1 MQNITLNKSYPGY
14 EYVQVSINK
23 VILYIRAAKC
33 ISVVSYHGGT
43 RYGSYKVKVV
53 IIIYKTTDYS
63 LANKKSKR
71 IAEALHQA
79 WNIIRQN
86 LLY

>member
-1 MQNITLNKSYPGY
+1 MYISSFVPWWY
-14 EYVQVSINK
+14 QV
-23 VILYIRAAKC
+23 
-33 ISVVSYHGGT
+33 H
-43 RYGSYKVKVV
+43 SYKVKVV

>member
-1 MQNITLNKSYPGY
+1 MQNITLNKSYRGY

-43 RYGSYKVKVV
+43 R
-53 IIIYKTTDYS
+53 
-63 LANKKSKR
+63 
-71 IAEALHQA
+71 
-79 WNIIRQN
+79 
-86 LLY
+86 

>member
-1 MQNITLNKSYPGY
+1 M
-14 EYVQVSINK
+14 
-23 VILYIRAAKC
+23 
-33 ISVVSYHGGT
+33 VVP
-43 RYGSYKVKVV
+43 GSYKVKVV